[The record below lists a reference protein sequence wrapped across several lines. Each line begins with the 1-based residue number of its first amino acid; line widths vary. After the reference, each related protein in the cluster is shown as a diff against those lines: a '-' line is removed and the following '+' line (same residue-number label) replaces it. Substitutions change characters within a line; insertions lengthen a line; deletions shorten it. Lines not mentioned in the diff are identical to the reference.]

1 MGQAPKRWQRLV
13 NSRMRAVTPC
23 GSELVTIPLR
33 YNPPGM
39 NFQALRVSTM
49 PGLLAER
56 ARTRPDRVAFRAKE
70 LGIWRETTWRELAAR
85 VAALACGLAREYR
98 IAPGETVA
106 IIGNPCPAWTI
117 ADLAAQAL
125 GAITYGIYP
134 TSAPGEVRHLL
145 QHGRASLIVVEDQE
159 HLDKTLEVLDHCP
172 DVRAILVIDTRALF
186 MYRHPRVRPLA
197 EVERAGEAMAAERD
211 VLDRYA
217 RALSPDAPATIIY
230 TSGTTGHPKGA
241 VYRHGPHLAACANI
255 IEHYPT
261 LQSHEHRAV
270 AMLPLCHAM
279 GRNLAITMPLI
290 ADVVPHYPE
299 SVDTFADAL
308 YEIQP
313 TFVFTVPRYLQK
325 FAAHLLVG
333 LEQSSWIK
341 RAAYR
346 AAMAAGRR
354 ALARRWAHGS
364 AGAASVPAALARGL
378 VFRWLLEKV
387 GFARVE
393 LVVSSGA
400 PLPAAVAALWQA
412 WGVNL
417 CEAYGQTETGGAL
430 VSGQRGPYPPPGDV
444 GVVAPNMTVE
454 LDGEGE
460 ILVTAAEFFG
470 GYWRDPDATRA
481 LYRDG
486 KLTTG
491 DVGEWTRTRALKLVD
506 RKKDILI
513 TAGGKNVSPSNVE
526 NRLRASP
533 YISEAAVFGEGRK
546 YLVALLEADGET
558 VAEWARERGVVHTG
572 YASLVAHPEVVGL
585 IDAEVKRANDE
596 LTRVEQVKVFR
607 LLPRELDPE
616 LEGEPVTPT
625 RKVKRRLMAERY
637 GSLVESMYAGDE
649 ERTIAAEV
657 SAGRL
662 SLNTEG

>member
-1 MGQAPKRWQRLV
+1 
-13 NSRMRAVTPC
+13 
-23 GSELVTIPLR
+23 
-33 YNPPGM
+33 M
-39 NFQALRVSTM
+39 NFEALRASTL
-49 PGLLAER
+49 PGLLVER
-56 ARTRPDRVAFRAKE
+56 ARSRPERVAFRAKE
-70 LGIWRETTWRELAAR
+70 LGIWRETTWRELADR
-85 VAALACGLAREYR
+85 VAALACGLARDYR
-98 IAPGETVA
+98 IAAGETVA
-106 IIGNPCPAWTI
+106 IIGNPCPEWTI
-117 ADLAAQAL
+117 SDLAAQAL
-125 GAITYGIYP
+125 GAITYGVYP

-145 QHGRASLIVVEDQE
+145 QHGGASLIVVEDQE
-159 HLDKTLEVLDHCP
+159 HLDKTLAVLDQCP
-172 DVRAILVIDTRALF
+172 DVRAVLVIDTRALF

-211 VLDRYA
+211 VLDRYV

-241 VYRHGPHLAACANI
+241 VYRHGPHLAASANI
-255 IEHYPT
+255 IEHYPI
-261 LQSHEHRAV
+261 LKAREHRAV

-279 GRNLAITMPLI
+279 GRNLAITMPLL
-290 ADVVPHYPE
+290 ADIVPHYPE

-308 YEIQP
+308 FEIQP

-333 LEQSSWIK
+333 LDQSSWIK

-346 AAMAAGRR
+346 AAMRVGRR
-354 ALARRWAHGS
+354 ALDQRWSRAGRRR
-364 AGAASVPAALARGL
+364 SVPAALAGAC

-412 WGVNL
+412 WGVNV

-430 VSGQRGPYPPPGDV
+430 VSGQRGPYPRPGDV
-444 GVVAPNMTVE
+444 GTVAPSMKVE
-454 LDGEGE
+454 LDPDGE

-481 LYRDG
+481 LYREG
-486 KLTTG
+486 KLATG
-491 DVGEWTRTRALKLVD
+491 DVGEWTAAGSLKLVD
-506 RKKDILI
+506 RKRDILI
-513 TAGGKNVSPSNVE
+513 TAGGKNVSPSLVE

-533 YISEAAVFGEGRK
+533 YISDAAVFGEARK

-572 YASLVAHPEVVGL
+572 YASLVAHPDVVALIEGEVR
-585 IDAEVKRANDE
+585 RANDD
-596 LTRVEQVKVFR
+596 LTRVEQVKAFR

-616 LEGEPVTPT
+616 MEGEPVTPT

-637 GSLVESMYAGDE
+637 GALVESMYGNDE
-649 ERTIAAEV
+649 ERRIAAEV
-657 SAGRL
+657 ATGRAFL
-662 SLNTEG
+662 

>member
-1 MGQAPKRWQRLV
+1 
-13 NSRMRAVTPC
+13 
-23 GSELVTIPLR
+23 
-33 YNPPGM
+33 M
-39 NFQALRVSTM
+39 NFRALRASTL
-49 PGLLAER
+49 PGLLVER
-56 ARTRPDRVAFRAKE
+56 ARTRPARVAYRAKE

-85 VAALACGLAREYR
+85 VGALACGFAREYG
-98 IAPGETVA
+98 IARGERVA
-106 IIGNPCPAWTI
+106 IIGNPCPEWTV

-145 QHGRASLIVVEDQE
+145 QHGGASLIVAEDQE
-159 HLDKTLEVLDHCP
+159 HLDKTLEVLDECP
-172 DVRAILVIDTRALF
+172 SVRAVLVIDTRALF

-197 EVERAGEAMAAERD
+197 DVEDRGRAALADEPDA
-211 VLDRYA
+211 LDRFA
-217 RALSPDAPATIIY
+217 RTLSPDDPATIIY

-241 VYRHGPHLAACANI
+241 VYCHGPHLAACANI
-255 IEHYPT
+255 IAHYPI
-261 LQSHEHRAV
+261 LSRGEHRAV
-270 AMLPLCHAM
+270 AILPLCHAM

-290 ADVVPHYPE
+290 ADIVPHYPE
-299 SVDTFADAL
+299 AVDAFADAL

-333 LEQSSWIK
+333 LDQSSRIK
-341 RAAYR
+341 RAAYQ
-346 AAMAAGRR
+346 AAMSVGRR
-354 ALARRWAHGS
+354 ALERRWRDPRGARTS
-364 AGAASVPAALARGL
+364 APLATLARAL

-393 LVVSSGA
+393 LVISSGA
-400 PLPAAVAALWQA
+400 PLPPPVAALWQA

-430 VSGQRGPYPPPGDV
+430 VSGQRGPYPMPGDV
-444 GVVAPNMTVE
+444 GVVAPNMGIE
-454 LDGEGE
+454 LDPDGE
-460 ILVTAAEFFG
+460 ILVTAAECFG
-470 GYWRDPDATRA
+470 GYWRDPEATHA

-486 KLTTG
+486 KLATG
-491 DVGEWTRTRALKLVD
+491 DVGEWTIRQSLRLVD

-513 TAGGKNVSPSNVE
+513 TAGGKNVSPSHVE

-558 VAEWARERGVVHTG
+558 VAEWARERGVIHTG
-572 YASLVAHPEVVGL
+572 YASLVAHPEVLGL
-585 IDAEVKRANDE
+585 LEAELRRANDD
-596 LTRVEQVKVFR
+596 LTRVEQVKAFR

-637 GSLVESMYAGDE
+637 GTLVESMYAGDE
-649 ERTIAAEV
+649 ERRIAAEV
-657 SAGRL
+657 ASL
-662 SLNTEG
+662 STED

>member
-1 MGQAPKRWQRLV
+1 
-13 NSRMRAVTPC
+13 
-23 GSELVTIPLR
+23 
-33 YNPPGM
+33 M
-39 NFQALRVSTM
+39 NFEALRASTL
-49 PGLLAER
+49 PGLLVER
-56 ARTRPDRVAFRAKE
+56 ARTQPDRVAFRSKE
-70 LGIWRETTWRELAAR
+70 LGIWRETTWRGLAER
-85 VAALACGLAREYR
+85 VAALASGFAREYR
-98 IAPGETVA
+98 IGRGETVA
-106 IIGNPCPAWTI
+106 IVGNPCPEWTI

-145 QHGRASLIVVEDQE
+145 QHGGASLIVAEDQE
-159 HLDKTLEVLDHCP
+159 HLDKTLEVLDECP
-172 DVRAILVIDTRALF
+172 NVRAVLVIDTRALF

-197 EVERAGEAMAAERD
+197 EVEGRGREMLAAEPDALGR
-211 VLDRYA
+211 LA
-217 RALSPDAPATIIY
+217 RSLSPDAPATIIY

-255 IEHYPT
+255 IEHYPI
-261 LQSHEHRAV
+261 LAGGEHRAV

-299 SVDTFADAL
+299 SVDTFVDAL

-333 LEQSSWIK
+333 LDQSSWIK
-341 RAAYR
+341 RAAYH
-346 AAMAAGRR
+346 AAMRVGRR
-354 ALARRWAHGS
+354 ALDRRWSKRRPARAWALL
-364 AGAASVPAALARGL
+364 AGLARVL

-393 LVVSSGA
+393 LVISSGA
-400 PLPAAVAALWQA
+400 PLPAPVATLWQA

-430 VSGQRGPYPPPGDV
+430 VSGQRGPYPVPGDV
-444 GVVAPNMTVE
+444 GVAAPNMVVE
-454 LDGEGE
+454 LDPDGE
-460 ILVTAAEFFG
+460 ILVTARECFG
-470 GYWRDPDATRA
+470 GYWRDPDATEA

-486 KLTTG
+486 KLATG
-491 DVGEWTRTRALKLVD
+491 DVGEWTTERSLRLVD

-513 TAGGKNVSPSNVE
+513 TAGGKNVSPAHVE

-533 YISEAAVFGEGRK
+533 YVSEAAVFGEGRK

-558 VAEWARERGVVHTG
+558 VAEWARERGVVYTG
-572 YASLVAHPEVVGL
+572 YASLAAHPEVIGL
-585 IDAEVKRANDE
+585 IGAEVKRANDD
-596 LTRVEQVKVFR
+596 LTRVEQVKAFR

-637 GSLVESMYAGDE
+637 DTLVESMYAGDE
-649 ERTIAAEV
+649 ERRIAAEV
-657 SAGRL
+657 ASL
-662 SLNTEG
+662 STEE

>member
-1 MGQAPKRWQRLV
+1 
-13 NSRMRAVTPC
+13 
-23 GSELVTIPLR
+23 
-33 YNPPGM
+33 M
-39 NFQALRVSTM
+39 NFEALRASTL
-49 PGLLAER
+49 PGLLVER
-56 ARTRPDRVAFRAKE
+56 ARTRPERVAFRAKE

-98 IAPGETVA
+98 IAAGETVA
-106 IIGNPCPAWTI
+106 IIGNPCPEWTI
-117 ADLAAQAL
+117 ADLATQAL

-145 QHGRASLIVVEDQE
+145 QHGGASLIVAEDQE
-159 HLDKTLEVLDHCP
+159 HLDKTLEVLDQCP
-172 DVRAILVIDTRALF
+172 NVRAVLVVDTRALF

-197 EVERAGEAMAAERD
+197 EVERRRGEALAAEPD
-211 VLDRYA
+211 ALDRFA

-255 IEHYPT
+255 IEHYPI
-261 LQSHEHRAV
+261 LKSHEHRAV

-290 ADVVPHYPE
+290 ADIVPHYPE
-299 SVDTFADAL
+299 SVDTFAEAL

-333 LEQSSWIK
+333 LDQSSWVK

-346 AAMAAGRR
+346 AAMTVGRR
-354 ALARRWAHGS
+354 ALDRRWTRGNGRAVS
-364 AGAASVPAALARGL
+364 LPAALAREI
-378 VFRWLLEKV
+378 VFRRLLEKV

-393 LVVSSGA
+393 LVISSGA

-412 WGVNL
+412 WAVNL

-444 GVVAPNMTVE
+444 GDVAPNMAVT
-454 LDGEGE
+454 LDGDGE
-460 ILVTAAEFFG
+460 ILVTAPELFG
-470 GYWRDPDATRA
+470 GYWRDPDATQA
-481 LYRDG
+481 LYREG
-486 KLTTG
+486 KLATG
-491 DVGEWTRTRALKLVD
+491 DVGEWTGRRALKLVD

-513 TAGGKNVSPSNVE
+513 TAGGKNVSPSHVE

-572 YASLVAHPEVVGL
+572 YASLVAHPDVVGL
-585 IDAEVKRANDE
+585 IETEVKRANDE
-596 LTRVEQVKVFR
+596 LTRVEQVKAFR

-625 RKVKRRLMAERY
+625 RKVKRRVMAERY
-637 GSLVESMYAGDE
+637 GPLVESMYAGDE
-649 ERTIAAEV
+649 ERRIAAEMTN
-657 SAGRL
+657 RL
-662 SLNTEG
+662 SLQTED

>member
-1 MGQAPKRWQRLV
+1 
-13 NSRMRAVTPC
+13 
-23 GSELVTIPLR
+23 
-33 YNPPGM
+33 M
-39 NFQALRVSTM
+39 NFEALRASTL
-49 PGLLAER
+49 PGLLVER
-56 ARTRPDRVAFRAKE
+56 ARVRPERVAFRAKE
-70 LGIWRETTWRELAAR
+70 LGIWRETTWRELASR
-85 VAALACGLAREYR
+85 VGALACGLAREYR
-98 IAPGETVA
+98 IAAGATVA
-106 IIGNPCPAWTI
+106 IIGNPCPEWTI

-145 QHGRASLIVVEDQE
+145 QHGGASLIVAEDQE
-159 HLDKTLEVLDHCP
+159 HLDKTLVVLDECP
-172 DVRAILVIDTRALF
+172 DVRAVLVIDTRALF

-197 EVERAGEAMAAERD
+197 EVEARGREALTGEPD
-211 VLDRYA
+211 VLDRLA
-217 RALSPDAPATIIY
+217 RAVSPDAPATIIY

-255 IEHYPT
+255 IEHYPI
-261 LQSHEHRAV
+261 LERREHRAV

-290 ADVVPHYPE
+290 ANIVPHYPE

-333 LEQSSWIK
+333 LDQSSWVK

-346 AAMAAGRR
+346 SAMRVGRR
-354 ALARRWAHGS
+354 ALDRRRSRG
-364 AGAASVPAALARGL
+364 GRASMPAALARAL

-387 GFARVE
+387 GFARAE
-393 LVVSSGA
+393 LVLSSGA
-400 PLPAAVAALWQA
+400 PLPAAVAELWQA

-430 VSGQRGPYPPPGDV
+430 VSGQRGPYPQPGDV
-444 GVVAPNMTVE
+444 GSPAPNMAVE
-454 LDGEGE
+454 LDDDGE

-481 LYRDG
+481 LYRNG
-486 KLTTG
+486 KLATG
-491 DVGEWTRTRALKLVD
+491 DVGEWAAGGSLKLVD

-513 TAGGKNVSPSNVE
+513 TAGGKNVSPSLVE

-533 YISEAAVFGEGRK
+533 YVSEAAVFGEARK

-558 VAEWARERGVVHTG
+558 VAEWAREHGVVHTG
-572 YASLVAHPEVVGL
+572 YASLVSHPDVVGL
-585 IDAEVKRANDE
+585 IEAEVKRVNGE
-596 LTRVEQVKVFR
+596 LTRVEQVKAFR

-625 RKVKRRLMAERY
+625 RKVKRRVMAERY
-637 GSLVESMYAGDE
+637 RALVESMYANDE
-649 ERTIAAEV
+649 ERRIAAEV
-657 SAGRL
+657 GTGRL
-662 SLNTEG
+662 SLSTED